1 MKYCQ
6 NCGVQLSDSAKFCP
20 RCGTP
25 VPATTAPHEPAAAP
39 VQGQPA
45 AAAPSTQPAATP
57 AANQTEPPRPVSSKK
72 RWGIA
77 AQFDAIAA
85 GKKPQSSYFTYLY
98 GFFQLLYHK
107 SYGLFKRTYLPC
119 CIALIVD
126 FGLLSYALTAVPT
139 ADTLSAIA
147 MLLLLLIAIW
157 FVVVSIW
164 VSRYY
169 PQELYKQVGGDADRI
184 PTSILPPVLGGA
196 ALLFLAIV
204 ALFVGYLLSP
214 VDSSSTDLPELVT
227 SASEPAEEETLPEET
242 LPAETPMPEETP
254 AAQGS
259 VARTVQESIADVRPV
274 EDCCLVTENEPWK
287 GAWLYEDGSDLL
299 IFENTMGAQD
309 NAVVNADGSVTIYR
323 ADPRSG
329 LVDSV
334 FTFSADQTTLTE
346 QDAEGNLRQTYI
358 RPTYDMAATPLPTFC
373 WGAYTLVEVN
383 TANEIDPYSS
393 LTNFY
398 GPAENFIID
407 AFRFGKAPYYRLVD
421 YGDGTWGAYF
431 IVPPE
436 GGNSDFGFVIEGE
449 DLYMEIYD
457 DAGNVRGRY
466 LRTAR

>member
-6 NCGVQLSDSAKFCP
+6 NCGKQLSDSAKFCP
-20 RCGTP
+20 HCGTP
-25 VPATTAPHEPAAAP
+25 VPATATPHEPAAAP
-39 VQGQPA
+39 IQDQPAAEAPSNQPA
-45 AAAPSTQPAATP
+45 AAPAADHAEPSRP
-57 AANQTEPPRPVSSKK
+57 ANVKK

-85 GKKPQSSYFTYLY
+85 GQKPRSSYFTYLY

-107 SYGLFKRTYLPC
+107 SYHLFKRTYLPC

-126 FGLLSYALTAVPT
+126 FGLLSYAFTAVPT
-139 ADTLSAIA
+139 ADTLSVIA

-169 PQELYKQVGGDADRI
+169 PQELYKQVGGNADRI
-184 PTSILPPVLGGA
+184 PTSIFPPVLGGIV
-196 ALLFLAIV
+196 LLFLAIV

-214 VDSSSTDLPELVT
+214 VNSSSTDLPEPVT
-227 SASEPAEEETLPEET
+227 SASEPAEEETLP
-242 LPAETPMPEETP
+242 AERPMPEETP

-259 VARTVQESIADVRPV
+259 VARTVQESIADVRSI

-309 NAVVNADGSVTIYR
+309 SAVINEDGSTTIYR

-329 LVDSV
+329 LVDTI

-346 QDAEGNLRQTYI
+346 QDAEGNLVQTYV
-358 RPTYDMAATPLPTFC
+358 RPTYDMAATPLPTFY
-373 WGAYTLVEVN
+373 WGSYTLVEDN
-383 TANEIDPYSS
+383 TISELNPYSS

-398 GPAENFIID
+398 GPSENFIID
-407 AFRFGKAPYYRLVD
+407 AFRIGKAPYNRLVD
-421 YGDGTWGAYF
+421 YGDGTWSAYF
-431 IVPPE
+431 TVPPE
-436 GGNSDFGFVIEGE
+436 GGYSNFGFVTEGE
-449 DLYMEIYD
+449 DLYFEIYD
-457 DAGNVRGRY
+457 DSGNIRGRY